1 MLTFCLMYSKYQVN
15 GIGFWNLYFV
25 DIVVQLE
32 QALASSEIL
41 VSFMEECA
49 SAINTQGAQA
59 ERASMPLAAAVA
71 DLLKGAIYF
80 ISYMV

>member
-1 MLTFCLMYSKYQVN
+1 MHSKYEVN
-15 GIGFWNLYFV
+15 GIGFWNLYFF

-41 VSFMEECA
+41 VSFVEECA
-49 SAINTQGAQA
+49 SVIDTQGVQA
-59 ERASMPLAAAVA
+59 EQATMPLAAAVA
-71 DLLKGAIYF
+71 DLLRGAIYF